1 VDETSNLTAWRRL
14 WPALLVLSVLALLPV
29 GYAFEAPL
37 AIAAALGLVYAWR
50 MRDVL
55 REDPGVRLAAA
66 LFACYWL
73 AALIS
78 APAAIAPVKTWST
91 VAGLL
96 PFLPFALFA
105 VLALRDRALWPQIEC
120 AVAAIVVLWLLDAWV
135 QIFTGYSIAGAMEA
149 ERLSGIFGAANL
161 KLGPVL
167 AVLSPF
173 VLVVARDRYG
183 GRGLVVAGVFMLM
196 PILLAGSRAA
206 WLMYALVFAAFVWQQ
221 TRAPLRLAAWALAAL
236 TVVGLAAWSADQDSP
251 AFASRVQR
259 TLLVLRATPSAVD
272 EASAGRLRIWSTA
285 GRMIAAHPLTG
296 VGVRGFRYAYPR
308 YAAAGDAFVDT
319 NTGEGAMHA
328 HQLALEVLSETGVF
342 GLLLWIAAA
351 FAAIRAWRRAAA
363 EARRR
368 AFAPGLALAVMC
380 FPLNTHLAFYSAWW
394 GSLFWWLLALYV
406 AALQKAAA
414 EGRPPSLAG
423 EGGTARG
430 ASGGVRGP
438 THSLREHDVGA

>member
-1 VDETSNLTAWRRL
+1 MAETANLIAWRRL
-14 WPALLVLSVLALLPV
+14 WPALLLLSVLALLPV
-29 GYAFEAPL
+29 GQAFEAPL

-55 REDPGVRLAAA
+55 RNDPGVRLAIA

-78 APAAIAPVKTWST
+78 APAAIAPGKAWST
-91 VAGLL
+91 VAVLL
-96 PFLPFALFA
+96 RFLPFVLFA
-105 VLALRDRALWPQIEC
+105 VLLLRNSALWPQIEC
-120 AVAAIVVLWLLDAWV
+120 AVAAVVVLWLLDAWV

-149 ERLSGIFGAANL
+149 ERLSGIFGADNL

-173 VLVVARDRYG
+173 VLAAARDRYG
-183 GRGLVVAGVFMLM
+183 GRGLAVAAVFMLM

-206 WLMYALVFAAFVWQQ
+206 WLMYALVVVVFLWQQ
-221 TRAPLRLAAWALAAL
+221 TRAPLRFAAWGLAAIV
-236 TVVGLAAWSADQDSP
+236 VVGLAAWSADRDSP

-259 TLLVLRATPSAVD
+259 TLLMLRGTPSAVD

-285 GRMIAAHPLTG
+285 GRIIAAHPVAG

-308 YAAAGDAFVDT
+308 YATAGDAFVDAKA
-319 NTGEGAMHA
+319 GEGAMHA
-328 HQLALEVLSETGVF
+328 HQLALEVLSETGF
-342 GLLLWIAAA
+342 IGLLLWIIGA
-351 FAAIRAWRRAAA
+351 FAAIRAWRRADAG
-363 EARRR
+363 ARRR

-394 GSLFWWLLALYV
+394 GSLFWWLLALY
-406 AALQKAAA
+406 AAA
-414 EGRPPSLAG
+414 VSPPLV
-423 EGGTARG
+423 EYR
-430 ASGGVRGP
+430 
-438 THSLREHDVGA
+438 RES